1 MPKPSDE
8 NRLELEW
15 TTKSCLLLNL
25 GLQDINA
32 ANALLELLSF
42 DVTDAIEAV
51 RCTAWLRPRIFSS
64 SPTPPSKACDAWNRR
79 YPPGTEIRAWKMGRN
94 RPCVVTR
101 TATVAF
107 ETGGIAVV
115 VLQDSSIGGVALSD
129 CDPVKK

>member
-15 TTKSCLLLNL
+15 TTKSGLLLNL
-25 GLQDINA
+25 GIQDIQA
-32 ANALLELLSF
+32 ANTLLELLSF
-42 DVTDAIEAV
+42 EVTDAIEAV

-64 SPTPPSKACDAWNRR
+64 TPTPPSKAVKAWNAK
-79 YPPGTEIRAWKMGRN
+79 YPPGSQIRVWQLGRN

-101 TATVAF
+101 TATIAF

-115 VLQDSSIGGVALSD
+115 VVQDGKIGGAALAD
-129 CDPVKK
+129 CDPVTK

>member
-15 TTKSCLLLNL
+15 KTKSGLLLNL

-32 ANALLELLSF
+32 ANALLELFSF

-51 RCTAWLRPRIFSS
+51 RCTAWLRPRMFSS
-64 SPTPPSKACDAWNRR
+64 SPTTPSRACEAWNRR
-79 YPPGTEIRAWKMGRN
+79 YPPGTEVRVWKLGRN

-101 TATVAF
+101 TATIAF

-115 VLQDSSIGGVALSD
+115 VVQNGKIGGAALQDV
-129 CDPVKK
+129 DPVKP